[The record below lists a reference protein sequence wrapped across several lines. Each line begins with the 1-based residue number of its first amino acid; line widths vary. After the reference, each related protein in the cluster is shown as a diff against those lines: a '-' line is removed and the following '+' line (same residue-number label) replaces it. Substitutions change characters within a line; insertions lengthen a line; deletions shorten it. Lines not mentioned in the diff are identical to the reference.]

1 MFLINFIIKKMSSYF
16 ISGNGYSKPEH
27 GVITTWENINAQVKI
42 DENRSFDI
50 IGSGFSSFKNKKYY
64 FLFNTVKNI
73 HNDYHLIKTL
83 YEIKDNKLEY
93 LNSLEYNIAKY
104 NLNELNFYLK
114 CGTIKGN
121 INFNKNDK
129 FYKL

>member
-1 MFLINFIIKKMSSYF
+1 MSCYF

-27 GVITTWENINAQVKI
+27 GFITTWEDINAQVKI
-42 DENRSFDI
+42 DENRNFDI

-64 FLFNTVKNI
+64 FLFNTIKNL

-83 YEIKDNKLEY
+83 YEIKDNNIKYLLTLEY
-93 LNSLEYNIAKY
+93 TITKY

-114 CGTIKGN
+114 CDTVKGN
-121 INFNKNDK
+121 INFKKNDK

>member
-1 MFLINFIIKKMSSYF
+1 MFLINFIIKMSSYF
-16 ISGNGYSKPEH
+16 ISGDGYTKPEN
-27 GVITTWENINAQVKI
+27 GFITTWENINAKVKI

-50 IGSGFSSFKNKKYY
+50 IGSGFSTFNNKKYY
-64 FLFNTVKNI
+64 FLFNTIKNI
-73 HNDYHLIKTL
+73 HNGYNLIKTL
-83 YEIKDNKLEY
+83 YEIKDNNLNY
-93 LNSLEYNIAKY
+93 LNSLEYNIIKY

-121 INFNKNDK
+121 INFKKNDK

>member
-1 MFLINFIIKKMSSYF
+1 MSSYF

>member
-1 MFLINFIIKKMSSYF
+1 MFLINYIIKKMSSYF

-50 IGSGFSSFKNKKYY
+50 IGSGFSTFNNKKYY

-93 LNSLEYNIAKY
+93 LNSLEYNIIKY

-114 CGTIKGN
+114 CGSIKGN
-121 INFNKNDK
+121 INFKKNDK

>member
-1 MFLINFIIKKMSSYF
+1 MFLINFNIKMSSYF
-16 ISGNGYSKPEH
+16 ILGDGYSKPER
-27 GVITTWENINAQVKI
+27 GFITTWENINAQVKI

-50 IGSGFSSFKNKKYY
+50 IGSGFSTFKNIKYY
-64 FLFNTVKNI
+64 FIFNTVKNI

-83 YEIKDNKLEY
+83 YKIKDNKLKY
-93 LNSLEYNIAKY
+93 LNSLEYNIIKY

-121 INFNKNDK
+121 INFKKNDK